1 MTKETKIG
9 LLVGLTFIILFA
21 IILQKKG
28 PGNTKTPNF
37 TSVDSLA
44 VDTSSP
50 TGGIKPFGGDGN
62 VPVESKL
69 PSPVQNEPAATPT
82 VTFLEEQ
89 VGQAI
94 PEEGEPLRPLPE
106 ALLNNLNMPMME
118 SQIAGATDEA
128 DSEDAAVDP
137 LTESVV
143 ATLNGNSNTSPA
155 IASTSPLLSRNDASL
170 ATPANSAPMGSPLNN
185 GMPTIAQNQPLMGIN
200 SNPTG
205 NAPAM
210 TPDRTRAPAKPMTIV
225 AVHEV
230 QPGESLGKIAAKHY
244 GRATPARVEAI
255 FNANRDQLESVDAV
269 KTKTKLNIPLLEGEY
284 AGMFEPVNRL
294 APPPVTASGAD
305 SAARNPA
312 VATRNNG
319 AASQRRDETIR
330 IPIPVDE
337 RVATNSA
344 VSAGDSGRIA
354 TAPPPSNT
362 RDIARAQPIV
372 PPVQFSWYEV
382 RDKDT
387 LSKIARS
394 QLGSEAKYREI
405 YKLNQ
410 DIIPDVHKLKPG
422 MKIRIPSK
430 SVPAQSSSLARESL
444 AGDPS
449 FEQ

>member
-21 IILQKKG
+21 IILSKKG

-44 VDTSSP
+44 MDTASP
-50 TGGIKPFGGDGN
+50 SGGIKPFGGDGN

-118 SQIAGATDEA
+118 SQIAGAGDEA
-128 DSEDAAVDP
+128 DPEDAAVDP

-143 ATLNGNSNTSPA
+143 ATLNGNSNASPGL
-155 IASTSPLLSRNDASL
+155 SSSSPLLLRNDAS
-170 ATPANSAPMGSPLNN
+170 PANSAPMGAVPNS
-185 GMPTIAQNQPLMGIN
+185 GTPTLAQNHPLIGIN
-200 SNPTG
+200 PSPAG
-205 NAPAM
+205 NAPAL
-210 TPDRTRAPAKPMTIV
+210 TPDRTRTPAKPMTIV

-284 AGMFEPVNRL
+284 AGMFEPVSRL
-294 APPPVTASGAD
+294 SPPPVAAAGGDA
-305 SAARNPA
+305 AARNPA
-312 VATRNNG
+312 VAARNTG
-319 AASQRRDETIR
+319 AAGQRRDDTIR

-337 RVATNSA
+337 RVATSSA
-344 VSAGDSGRIA
+344 VPTVDSGRIA
-354 TAPPPSNT
+354 TSPQPGNT
-362 RDIARAQPIV
+362 RDVARAQPIV
-372 PPVQFSWYEV
+372 PSVQFSWYEV
-382 RDKDT
+382 REKDT